1 MDLPQKKNFLFEKN
15 FKKLSQKIASQSNT
29 KKRKLKMALRL
40 LPFRQY
46 DEQDVI
52 NLYSLNLAASDA
64 GYGPDTNGVNDN
76 GVVVSVTSGDFDA
89 GIDFAYGDTA
99 NTYGKYLGKTGYPH
113 VGRNGYPQV
122 TGMQVTA
129 AAVGT
134 ATDEPTTPLGITL
147 RQTLTHDENG
157 EKLLYYRQKMIE
169 LQAVLPGEVVPVLTR
184 GVVTLANTAFAD
196 DGEPDV
202 GDAVYTAAA
211 GKLTKTADGDGAG
224 KNVYVGRCLAKG
236 TRKAYGTSDQFAGNP
251 NDSSYAGESYYVIKI
266 EL

>member
-46 DEQDVI
+46 IEQDVI
-52 NLYSLNLAASDA
+52 NLYSLDTTEVAAVSSVD
-64 GYGPDTNGVNDN
+64 PLTNPALNGENDS
-76 GVVVSVTSGDFDA
+76 GVVVKITEGDFDK
-89 GIDFAYGDTA
+89 GIEYDFNET
-99 NTYGKYLGKTGYPH
+99 YLGKTDYPH
-113 VGRNGYPQV
+113 IGGNGYPKV
-122 TGMQVTA
+122 TGMQIA
-129 AAVGT
+129 PADKAD
-134 ATDEPTTPLGITL
+134 APLGITL

-184 GVVTLANTAFAD
+184 GVVTLAASAFVSSEAPEI
-196 DGEPDV
+196 GA
-202 GDAVYTAAA
+202 AVYTGAG
-211 GKLTKTADGDGAG
+211 GKLSDVGTDGVRIG
-224 KNVYVGRCLAKG
+224 KCIASG
-236 TRKAYGTSDQFAGNP
+236 TRKAYGTPDQFAGDP
-251 NDSSYAGESYYVIKI
+251 NTSSYTGAAYYVIKI

>member
-157 EKLLYYRQKMIE
+157 EKLLYYRQKLIE

-184 GVVTLANTAFAD
+184 GVVTLAASAFVSSEEPEIGAD
-196 DGEPDV
+196 
-202 GDAVYTAAA
+202 VYTGAG
-211 GKLTKTADGDGAG
+211 GKLSDVATAGVRIG
-224 KNVYVGRCLAKG
+224 KCIASG
-236 TRKAYGTSDQFAGNP
+236 TRKAYGTPDQFAGDP
-251 NDSSYAGESYYVIKI
+251 NTDSYTGAAYYVIKI